1 MYKLAQLLA
10 HEVCVYERLCSMST
24 TVDLGKVIGPQGPQ
38 GAQGPMGPTGPK
50 GDSYITKYVVNSSN
64 KSVKLPQGVYAVQT
78 SVSGREQIIVK
89 FDGITSIQSLC
100 AHASVSD
107 VTYGGASIVQDHF
120 YNADCIVLAQSH
132 TVTAS
137 RAQGTSSVTFYKIA

>member
-1 MYKLAQLLA
+1 
-10 HEVCVYERLCSMST
+10 MST

-64 KSVKLPQGVYAVQT
+64 KSVTLPQGVYAVQT
-78 SVSGREQIIVK
+78 SVSNRDQIIVK
-89 FDGITSIQSLC
+89 LAHTVSSLNE
-100 AHASVSD
+100 HKD
-107 VTYGGASIVQDHF
+107 VTGIQYGIAMLSDATISMCDLF
-120 YNADCIVLAQSH
+120 TTDENTA
-132 TVTAS
+132 TAS

>member
-1 MYKLAQLLA
+1 MYKLVQLLA

-38 GAQGPMGPTGPK
+38 GAQGPQGPQGPK
-50 GDSYITKYVVNSSN
+50 GPQGDSYITKYVVNSSN
-64 KSVKLPQGVYAVQT
+64 KSVTLPQGVYAVQT

-89 FDGITSIQSLC
+89 LSGGVRSLSE
-100 AHASVSD
+100 HKD
-107 VTYGGASIVQDHF
+107 VTGINYGIAMLSDITMYMCDLFTTDQ
-120 YNADCIVLAQSH
+120 N
-132 TVTAS
+132 TATAA

>member
-1 MYKLAQLLA
+1 
-10 HEVCVYERLCSMST
+10 MST

-78 SVSGREQIIVK
+78 SVSNREQIIVK
-89 FDGITSIQSLC
+89 LANAVSSLNE
-100 AHASVSD
+100 HKD
-107 VTYGGASIVQDHF
+107 VTGIQYGIAMMSDATMSMCDLF
-120 YNADCIVLAQSH
+120 TTADNTA
-132 TVTAS
+132 TVS
-137 RAQGTSSVTFYKIA
+137 RAQGTSSVTFYKIG